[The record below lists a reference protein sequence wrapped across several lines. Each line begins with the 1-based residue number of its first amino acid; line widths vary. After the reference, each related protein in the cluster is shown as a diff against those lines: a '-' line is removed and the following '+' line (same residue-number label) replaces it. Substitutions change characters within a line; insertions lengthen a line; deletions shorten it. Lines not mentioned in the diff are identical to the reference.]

1 MPTEV
6 RVCEEIAA
14 PAARVWALM
23 RAFGDVTQWLE
34 GLESCQLEGDGI
46 GAVRT
51 ITMPGGLRI
60 QERLESFDDAGRRF
74 QYAIVGKS
82 PLPLRDYLSTVQ
94 IRETGP
100 SRCELAWEGRF
111 EPLPG
116 SEAAMQQL
124 VRGIYTNGIA
134 SLRKKLGA

>member
-6 RVCEEIAA
+6 RVCEEVAA
-14 PAARVWALM
+14 SAAQAWAVM
-23 RAFGDVTQWLE
+23 RGFGDVMQWME
-34 GLESCQLEGDGI
+34 GLESCELEGAGV

-60 QERLESFDDAGRRF
+60 QERLESFDDAARRF
-74 QYAIVGKS
+74 SYAIVGNS
-82 PLPLRDYLSTVQ
+82 PVPMRDYLSNVE

-100 SRCELAWEGRF
+100 NRCEVVWEGRY
-111 EPLPG
+111 EPRPG
-116 SEAAMQQL
+116 SEAAVQKM

-134 SLRKKLGA
+134 ALRKKLGV